1 MEFNIKKF
9 LVEHKLGMY
18 SKTED
23 TSVNEDD
30 NTGLV
35 MPTGDDEEEY
45 DDDLEDVDDWNKPEE
60 DGEIGRAH
68 V

>member
-18 SKTED
+18 SKTGANP
-23 TSVNEDD
+23 VKEDD

-35 MPTGDDEEEY
+35 MPTGDEEEY
-45 DDDLEDVDDWNKPEE
+45 GDEE
-60 DGEIGRAH
+60 DMEDD
-68 V
+68 